1 MASKDFQAT
10 PVERFNQDGLAYDA
24 TFMIE
29 GGKAFPIAFGESI
42 TQQEDQSNVAFFTS
56 ARGRRSVSFRGK
68 APRSWS
74 VSMNM
79 PWDYTSMLAMYVES
93 QRTPRFLMTPLARRN
108 NIMAPAT
115 EGPTLWVG
123 TVGDSPNKSFGTLV
137 ENYFTS
143 SDGYYI
149 PTYWVD
155 SAVGDAIYGNETWV
169 IPGTTVR
176 FRVFARGKGTVRLWG
191 KNGSSFIT
199 DAPLVTMQIDST
211 EMKEYISSPIT
222 IPQNVQAVVDAYHQ
236 LIEFSPMQM
245 WIGTHIPPVSP
256 RLGAW
261 AVIKDFG
268 YSHEVFVQNKLIKSS
283 FTISEVW

>member
-56 ARGRRSVSFRGK
+56 ARGRRSVAFRGK
-68 APRSWS
+68 ALRSWS

-79 PWDYTSMLAMYVES
+79 PWDYTSMLATYVES

-123 TVGDSPNKSFGTLV
+123 TVGNSPNKSFGTLI
-137 ENYFTS
+137 ESSYTS
-143 SDGYYI
+143 DNGYYL

-155 SAVGDAIYGNETWV
+155 PNIGDTIFGNETWV

-176 FRVFARGKGTVRLWG
+176 FRVFARGSGTVRLWG
-191 KNGSSFIT
+191 KNAGSFLDT
-199 DAPLVTMQIDST
+199 PLVTMRVNSET
-211 EMKEYISSPIT
+211 MVEYISTPVT
-222 IPQNVQAVVDAYHQ
+222 IPQNVQAVVDGYHS
-236 LIEFSPMQM
+236 LKELSPMQM
-245 WIGTHIPPVSP
+245 WIGTHVPPISP

-268 YSHEVFVQNKLIKSS
+268 YSHEVFVQSKLIKSS

>member
-29 GGKAFPIAFGESI
+29 GGKAFPIAFSESI

-74 VSMNM
+74 VNMNM
-79 PWDYTSMLAMYVES
+79 PWDYTSMLATYVES

-108 NIMAPAT
+108 NIMAPVT

-123 TVGDSPNKSFGTLV
+123 SVGNSPNKSFGSLI
-137 ENYFTS
+137 ESSYTS
-143 SDGYYI
+143 DNGYYLQ
-149 PTYWVD
+149 TFWVD
-155 SAVGDAIYGNETWV
+155 TNIGDSIFGNETWV

-176 FRVFARGKGTVRLWG
+176 FRVFARGSGTVRLWG
-191 KNGSSFIT
+191 KNAGSFLDT
-199 DAPLVTMQIDST
+199 PLVTMRVNSET
-211 EMKEYISSPIT
+211 MVEYISAPVT
-222 IPQNVQAVVDAYHQ
+222 IPQNVQAVVDGYHS
-236 LIEFSPMQM
+236 LKEFSPMQM
-245 WIGTHIPPVSP
+245 WIGTHVPPISP

-268 YSHEVFVQNKLIKSS
+268 YSHEVFVQSKLIKSS

>member
-1 MASKDFQAT
+1 VASKDFQAT

-42 TQQEDQSNVAFFTS
+42 SQQEDQSNVAFFTS

-123 TVGDSPNKSFGTLV
+123 SVGDSPNNSFGTLI
-137 ENYFTS
+137 ESSYTS
-143 SDGYYI
+143 DNGYYL
-149 PTYWVD
+149 PTFWVD
-155 SAVGDAIYGNETWV
+155 TNIGDSIFGNETWV

-176 FRVFARGKGTVRLWG
+176 FRVFARGSGTVRLWG
-191 KNGSSFIT
+191 KNAGSFLDT
-199 DAPLVTMQIDST
+199 PLVTMRVNSET
-211 EMKEYISSPIT
+211 MVEYISTPVT
-222 IPQNVQAVVDAYHQ
+222 IPQNVQAVVDGYHS
-236 LIEFSPMQM
+236 LKELSPMQM
-245 WIGTHIPPVSP
+245 WIGTHVPPISP

-268 YSHEVFVQNKLIKSS
+268 YSHEVFVQSKLIKSS

>member
-1 MASKDFQAT
+1 
-10 PVERFNQDGLAYDA
+10 
-24 TFMIE
+24 
-29 GGKAFPIAFGESI
+29 
-42 TQQEDQSNVAFFTS
+42 
-56 ARGRRSVSFRGK
+56 
-68 APRSWS
+68 
-74 VSMNM
+74 MNM
-79 PWDYTSMLAMYVES
+79 PWDYTSMLSMYVES

-123 TVGDSPNKSFGTLV
+123 TVGDSPNKSYGTLV

-143 SDGYYI
+143 SNGYYI

-155 SAVGDAIYGNETWV
+155 PAVGDAIYGNETWV

-176 FRVFARGKGTVRLWG
+176 FRVFARGSGTVRLWG
-191 KNGSSFIT
+191 KNAGKFLNT
-199 DAPLVTMQIDST
+199 PLVTMNINSET
-211 EMKEYISSPIT
+211 MIEYISAPVT
-222 IPQNVQAVVDAYHQ
+222 IPQNVQAVVDGYASMKEYT
-236 LIEFSPMQM
+236 PMQM
-245 WIGTHIPPVSP
+245 WIGTHVPPISP

-268 YSHEVFVQNKLIKSS
+268 YSHEVFVQSKLIKSS

>member
-10 PVERFNQDGLAYDA
+10 PVGRFNQDGLAYDA

-56 ARGRRSVSFRGK
+56 ARGRRSVAFRGK

-74 VSMNM
+74 VNMNM
-79 PWDYTSMLAMYVES
+79 PWDYTSLLAMYVES

-123 TVGDSPNKSFGTLV
+123 SVGNSPNKSFGTLI
-137 ENYFTS
+137 ESSYTS
-143 SDGYYI
+143 DNGYYL
-149 PTYWVD
+149 PTFWADTNIGD
-155 SAVGDAIYGNETWV
+155 SIFGNETWV

-176 FRVFARGKGTVRLWG
+176 FRVFARGSGTVRLWG
-191 KNGSSFIT
+191 KNAGSFLDT
-199 DAPLVTMQIDST
+199 PLVTMRVNSET
-211 EMKEYISSPIT
+211 MVEYISTPVT
-222 IPQNVQAVVDAYHQ
+222 IPQNVQAVVDGYHS
-236 LIEFSPMQM
+236 LKELSPMQM
-245 WIGTHIPPVSP
+245 WIGTHVPPISP

-268 YSHEVFVQNKLIKSS
+268 YSHEVFVQSKLIKSS

>member
-10 PVERFNQDGLAYDA
+10 PVERFNQDGLSYDA

-74 VSMNM
+74 VNMNM
-79 PWDYTSMLAMYVES
+79 PWDYTSMLATYVES

-123 TVGDSPNKSFGTLV
+123 SVGNSPNKSFGSLI
-137 ENYFTS
+137 ESSYTS
-143 SDGYYI
+143 DNGYYL
-149 PTYWVD
+149 PTFWVD
-155 SAVGDAIYGNETWV
+155 TNIGDSIFGNETWV

-176 FRVFARGKGTVRLWG
+176 FRVFARGSGTVRLWG
-191 KNGSSFIT
+191 KNAGSFLDT
-199 DAPLVTMQIDST
+199 PLVTMRVNSET
-211 EMKEYISSPIT
+211 MVEYISAPVT
-222 IPQNVQAVVDAYHQ
+222 IPQNVQAVVDGYHS
-236 LIEFSPMQM
+236 LKEFSPMQM
-245 WIGTHIPPVSP
+245 WIGTHVPPISP

-268 YSHEVFVQNKLIKSS
+268 YSHEVFVQSKLIKSS

>member
-74 VSMNM
+74 VNMNM
-79 PWDYTSMLAMYVES
+79 PWDYTSMLATYVES

-123 TVGDSPNKSFGTLV
+123 SVGNSPNKSFGSLI
-137 ENYFTS
+137 ESSYTS
-143 SDGYYI
+143 DNGYYL
-149 PTYWVD
+149 PTFWVD
-155 SAVGDAIYGNETWV
+155 TNIGDSIFGNETWV

-176 FRVFARGKGTVRLWG
+176 FRVFARGSGTVRLWG
-191 KNGSSFIT
+191 KNAGIFLDT
-199 DAPLVTMQIDST
+199 PLVTMRVNSET
-211 EMKEYISSPIT
+211 MVEYISAPVT
-222 IPQNVQAVVDAYHQ
+222 IPQNVQAVVDGYHS
-236 LIEFSPMQM
+236 LKEFSPMQM
-245 WIGTHIPPVSP
+245 WIGTHVPPISP

-268 YSHEVFVQNKLIKSS
+268 YSHEVFVQSKLIKSS

>member
-42 TQQEDQSNVAFFTS
+42 SQQEDQSNVAFFTS
-56 ARGRRSVSFRGK
+56 ARGRRSVAFRGK

-79 PWDYTSMLAMYVES
+79 PWDYTSMLATYVES

-123 TVGDSPNKSFGTLV
+123 TVGNSPNKSFGSLI
-137 ENYFTS
+137 ESSYTS
-143 SDGYYI
+143 DNGYYL
-149 PTYWVD
+149 PTYWVYPNIGD
-155 SAVGDAIYGNETWV
+155 SIFGNETWV

-176 FRVFARGKGTVRLWG
+176 FRVFARGSGTVRLWG
-191 KNGSSFIT
+191 KNTGSFLDT
-199 DAPLVTMQIDST
+199 PLVTMRVNSET
-211 EMKEYISSPIT
+211 MVEYISAPVT
-222 IPQNVQAVVDAYHQ
+222 IPQNVQAVVDGYHS
-236 LIEFSPMQM
+236 LKEFSPMQM
-245 WIGTHIPPVSP
+245 WIGTHVPPISP

-268 YSHEVFVQNKLIKSS
+268 YSHEVFVQSKLIKSS

>member
-42 TQQEDQSNVAFFTS
+42 SQQEDQSNVAFFTS

-123 TVGDSPNKSFGTLV
+123 SVGDSPNNSFGTLI
-137 ENYFTS
+137 ESSYTS
-143 SDGYYI
+143 DNGYYL
-149 PTYWVD
+149 PTFWVD
-155 SAVGDAIYGNETWV
+155 TNIGDSIFGNETWV

-176 FRVFARGKGTVRLWG
+176 FRVFARGSGTVRLWG
-191 KNGSSFIT
+191 KNAGSFLDT
-199 DAPLVTMQIDST
+199 PLVTMRVNSET
-211 EMKEYISSPIT
+211 MVEYISTPVT
-222 IPQNVQAVVDAYHQ
+222 IPQNVQAVVDGYHS
-236 LIEFSPMQM
+236 LKELSPMQM
-245 WIGTHIPPVSP
+245 WIGTHVPPISP

-268 YSHEVFVQNKLIKSS
+268 YSHEVFVQSKLIKSS

>member
-42 TQQEDQSNVAFFTS
+42 TQQEDQSNVALFTS
-56 ARGRRSVSFRGK
+56 ARGRRSVAFRGK

-74 VSMNM
+74 VNMNM
-79 PWDYTSMLAMYVES
+79 PWDYTSMLATYVEA

-123 TVGDSPNKSFGTLV
+123 TVGNSPNKSFGSLV
-137 ENYFTS
+137 ES
-143 SDGYYI
+143 SYTTENGYYL

-155 SAVGDAIYGNETWV
+155 PNIGDTIFGNETWV

-176 FRVFARGKGTVRLWG
+176 FRVFARGSGTVRLWG
-191 KNGSSFIT
+191 KNAGKFLGT
-199 DAPLVTMQIDST
+199 PLVTMNINSET
-211 EMKEYISSPIT
+211 MVEYISAPVTLS
-222 IPQNVQAVVDAYHQ
+222 
-236 LIEFSPMQM
+236 LI
-245 WIGTHIPPVSP
+245 HI
-256 RLGAW
+256 
-261 AVIKDFG
+261 
-268 YSHEVFVQNKLIKSS
+268 
-283 FTISEVW
+283 

>member
-29 GGKAFPIAFGESI
+29 GGKAFPVAFGESI
-42 TQQEDQSNVAFFTS
+42 SQQEDQSNVALFTS
-56 ARGRRSVSFRGK
+56 ARGRRSVAFRGK

-123 TVGDSPNKSFGTLV
+123 TVGNSPNKSFGSLI
-137 ENYFTS
+137 ESSYTS
-143 SDGYYI
+143 DNGYYL
-149 PTYWVD
+149 PTFWVD
-155 SAVGDAIYGNETWV
+155 TNIGDSIFGNETWV

-176 FRVFARGKGTVRLWG
+176 FRVFARGSGTVRLWG
-191 KNGSSFIT
+191 KNAGGFLDT
-199 DAPLVTMQIDST
+199 PLVTMRVNSETMVEYVST
-211 EMKEYISSPIT
+211 PVT
-222 IPQNVQAVVDAYHQ
+222 IPQNVQAVVDGYHS
-236 LIEFSPMQM
+236 LKEFSPMQV
-245 WIGTHIPPVSP
+245 WIGTHVPPISP

-268 YSHEVFVQNKLIKSS
+268 YSHEVFVQSKLIKSS

>member
-29 GGKAFPIAFGESI
+29 GGKAFPVAFGESI
-42 TQQEDQSNVAFFTS
+42 SQQEDQSNVALFTS
-56 ARGRRSVSFRGK
+56 ARGRRSASFRGK

-123 TVGDSPNKSFGTLV
+123 SVGNSPNKSFG
-137 ENYFTS
+137 S
-143 SDGYYI
+143 
-149 PTYWVD
+149 
-155 SAVGDAIYGNETWV
+155 
-169 IPGTTVR
+169 
-176 FRVFARGKGTVRLWG
+176 
-191 KNGSSFIT
+191 
-199 DAPLVTMQIDST
+199 
-211 EMKEYISSPIT
+211 
-222 IPQNVQAVVDAYHQ
+222 
-236 LIEFSPMQM
+236 LIESSYTYQR
-245 WIGTHIPPVSP
+245 IGPTP
-256 RLGAW
+256 
-261 AVIKDFG
+261 
-268 YSHEVFVQNKLIKSS
+268 Q
-283 FTISEVW
+283 

>member
-29 GGKAFPIAFGESI
+29 GGKAFPVAFGESLS
-42 TQQEDQSNVAFFTS
+42 QQEDQSNVALFTS
-56 ARGRRSVSFRGK
+56 ARGRRSVAFRGK

-74 VSMNM
+74 VNMNM
-79 PWDYTSMLAMYVES
+79 PWDYTSMLATYVES

-123 TVGDSPNKSFGTLV
+123 SVGDSPNKSFGSLI
-137 ENYFTS
+137 ES
-143 SDGYYI
+143 SYTTRNGYYL
-149 PTYWVD
+149 PTYWAD
-155 SAVGDAIYGNETWV
+155 PAIGTTIFGNETWV

-176 FRVFARGKGTVRLWG
+176 LRVFARGKGVIRLWG
-191 KNGSSFIT
+191 KNGSTFLDT
-199 DAPLVTMQIDST
+199 PLVRLNVDSETMV
-211 EMKEYISSPIT
+211 EYISNPIT
-222 IPQNVQAVVDAYHQ
+222 IPQNVQAIVDSY
-236 LIEFSPMQM
+236 ENMKEYTPMQM
-245 WIGTHIPPVSP
+245 WIGTHVPPISP

-268 YSHEVFVQNKLIKSS
+268 YSHEVFVQSKLIKSS

>member
-29 GGKAFPIAFGESI
+29 GGKAFPVAFGESI

-56 ARGRRSVSFRGK
+56 ARGRRSVTFRGK

-79 PWDYTSMLAMYVES
+79 PWDYTSMLATYVES

-115 EGPTLWVG
+115 EGPALWVG
-123 TVGDSPNKSFGTLV
+123 TVGNSPNKSFGTLI
-137 ENYFTS
+137 ESSYTS
-143 SDGYYI
+143 DNGYYL

-155 SAVGDAIYGNETWV
+155 PNIGDTIFGNETWV

-176 FRVFARGKGTVRLWG
+176 FRVFARGSGTVRLWG
-191 KNGSSFIT
+191 KNAGSFLDT
-199 DAPLVTMQIDST
+199 PLVTMRVNSET
-211 EMKEYISSPIT
+211 MVEYISTPVT
-222 IPQNVQAVVDAYHQ
+222 IPQNVQAVVDGYHS
-236 LIEFSPMQM
+236 LKELSPMQM
-245 WIGTHIPPVSP
+245 WIGTHVPPISP

-268 YSHEVFVQNKLIKSS
+268 YSHEVFVQSKLIKSS

>member
-24 TFMIE
+24 TLMIE

-42 TQQEDQSNVAFFTS
+42 AQQEDQSNVAFFTS
-56 ARGRRSVSFRGK
+56 ARGRRSVAFRGK
-68 APRSWS
+68 ATRSWS

-108 NIMAPAT
+108 NFMAPAT

-123 TVGDSPNKSFGTLV
+123 SVGNSPNKSFGSLI
-137 ENYFTS
+137 ES
-143 SDGYYI
+143 SYTTEDGYYL
-149 PTYWVD
+149 PTYWAD
-155 SAVGDAIYGNETWV
+155 PNVGNAIYGNETWV

-176 FRVFARGKGTVRLWG
+176 FRVFARGTGYVRLWG
-191 KNGSSFIT
+191 KNAGKFLDS
-199 DAPLVTMQIDST
+199 PLATLNVNSETMV
-211 EMKEYISSPIT
+211 EYISAPIT
-222 IPQNVQAVVDAYHQ
+222 IPQDVQAVVDGYTNMK
-236 LIEFSPMQM
+236 EYTPMQM
-245 WIGTHIPPVSP
+245 WIGAHVPPISP

-268 YSHEVFVQNKLIKSS
+268 YSHESFVQSKLIKSS

>member
-29 GGKAFPIAFGESI
+29 GGKAFPVAFGESI

-74 VSMNM
+74 VNMNM
-79 PWDYTSMLAMYVES
+79 PWDYTSMLATYVES

-123 TVGDSPNKSFGTLV
+123 TVGNSPNKSFGSLV
-137 ENYFTS
+137 ES
-143 SDGYYI
+143 SYTTENGYYL

-155 SAVGDAIYGNETWV
+155 PNIGDNIFGNETWV

-176 FRVFARGKGTVRLWG
+176 FRVFARGSGTVRLWG
-191 KNGSSFIT
+191 KNAGKFLDT
-199 DAPLVTMQIDST
+199 PLVTMNINSET
-211 EMKEYISSPIT
+211 MVEYISAPVT
-222 IPQNVQAVVDAYHQ
+222 IPQNVQAVVDGYARMKEYT
-236 LIEFSPMQM
+236 PMQM
-245 WIGTHIPPVSP
+245 WIGTHVPPISP

-268 YSHEVFVQNKLIKSS
+268 YSHEVFVQSKLIKSS

>member
-42 TQQEDQSNVAFFTS
+42 SQQEDQSNVAFFTS
-56 ARGRRSVSFRGK
+56 SRGRRSVAFRGK

-79 PWDYTSMLAMYVES
+79 PWDYTSMLATYVEA

-115 EGPTLWVG
+115 EGQTLWVG
-123 TVGDSPNKSFGTLV
+123 TVGNSPNKSFGSLI
-137 ENYFTS
+137 ESSYTS
-143 SDGYYI
+143 DNGYYL
-149 PTYWVD
+149 PTFWVD
-155 SAVGDAIYGNETWV
+155 TNIGDSIFGNETWV

-176 FRVFARGKGTVRLWG
+176 FRVFARGSGTVRLWG
-191 KNGSSFIT
+191 KNAGSFLGT
-199 DAPLVTMQIDST
+199 PLVTMRVNSET
-211 EMKEYISSPIT
+211 MVEYISAPVT
-222 IPQNVQAVVDAYHQ
+222 IPQNVQALVDGYHS
-236 LIEFSPMQM
+236 LKEFSPMQL
-245 WIGTHIPPVSP
+245 WIGTHVPPISP

-268 YSHEVFVQNKLIKSS
+268 YSHEVFVQSKLIKSS

>member
-29 GGKAFPIAFGESI
+29 GGRAFPVAFGESI
-42 TQQEDQSNVAFFTS
+42 SQQEDQSNVALFTS
-56 ARGRRSVSFRGK
+56 ARGRRSVAFRGK

-74 VSMNM
+74 VNMNM
-79 PWDYTSMLAMYVES
+79 PWDYTSMLATYVES

-123 TVGDSPNKSFGTLV
+123 SVGDSPNKSFGSLI
-137 ENYFTS
+137 ES
-143 SDGYYI
+143 SYTTQNGYYL

-155 SAVGDAIYGNETWV
+155 PAIGNTIFGNETWV

-176 FRVFARGKGTVRLWG
+176 LRVFARGKGVIRLWG
-191 KNGSSFIT
+191 KNGSTFLDT
-199 DAPLVTMQIDST
+199 PLVRLNVDSETMA
-211 EMKEYISSPIT
+211 EYISNPIT
-222 IPQNVQAVVDAYHQ
+222 IPQNVQAIVDSY
-236 LIEFSPMQM
+236 ENMKEYTPMQM
-245 WIGTHIPPVSP
+245 WIGTHVPPISP

-268 YSHEVFVQNKLIKSS
+268 YSHEVFVQSKLIKSS

>member
-56 ARGRRSVSFRGK
+56 ARGRRSVAFRGK

-79 PWDYTSMLAMYVES
+79 PWDYTSMLATYVES

-123 TVGDSPNKSFGTLV
+123 TVGNSPNKSFGYLI
-137 ENYFTS
+137 ESSYTS
-143 SDGYYI
+143 DNGYYL

-155 SAVGDAIYGNETWV
+155 TNIGDSIFGNETWV
-169 IPGTTVR
+169 IPSTTVR
-176 FRVFARGKGTVRLWG
+176 FRVFARGSGTVRLWG
-191 KNGSSFIT
+191 KNAGSFLDT
-199 DAPLVTMQIDST
+199 PLVTMRVNSET
-211 EMKEYISSPIT
+211 MVEYISAPVT
-222 IPQNVQAVVDAYHQ
+222 IPQNVQVVVDGYHS
-236 LIEFSPMQM
+236 LKEFSPMQM
-245 WIGTHIPPVSP
+245 WIGTHVPPISP

-268 YSHEVFVQNKLIKSS
+268 YSHEVFVQSKLIKSS

>member
-56 ARGRRSVSFRGK
+56 ARGRRSVAFRGK

-79 PWDYTSMLAMYVES
+79 PWDYTSMLATYVES

-123 TVGDSPNKSFGTLV
+123 TVGNSPNKSFGTLI
-137 ENYFTS
+137 ESSYTS
-143 SDGYYI
+143 DNGYYL

-155 SAVGDAIYGNETWV
+155 SNIDASIFGNETWV

-176 FRVFARGKGTVRLWG
+176 FRVFARGSGTVRLWG
-191 KNGSSFIT
+191 KNAGSFLDT
-199 DAPLVTMQIDST
+199 PLVTMKVNSET
-211 EMKEYISSPIT
+211 MVEYISTPVT
-222 IPQNVQAVVDAYHQ
+222 IPQNVQAVVDGYHS
-236 LIEFSPMQM
+236 LKELSPMQM
-245 WIGTHIPPVSP
+245 WIGTHVPPISP

>member
-56 ARGRRSVSFRGK
+56 ARGRRSVAFRGK

-74 VSMNM
+74 VNMNM
-79 PWDYTSMLAMYVES
+79 PWDYTSMLATYVES

-123 TVGDSPNKSFGTLV
+123 SVGNSPNKSFGSLI
-137 ENYFTS
+137 ESSYTS
-143 SDGYYI
+143 DNGYYL
-149 PTYWVD
+149 PTFWVD
-155 SAVGDAIYGNETWV
+155 TNIGDSIFGNETWV

-176 FRVFARGKGTVRLWG
+176 FRVFARGSGTVRLWG
-191 KNGSSFIT
+191 KNVGSFLDT
-199 DAPLVTMQIDST
+199 PLVTMRVNSET
-211 EMKEYISSPIT
+211 MVEYISAPVN
-222 IPQNVQAVVDAYHQ
+222 IPQNVQAVVDGYHS
-236 LIEFSPMQM
+236 LKEFSPMQM
-245 WIGTHIPPVSP
+245 WIGTHVPPISP

-268 YSHEVFVQNKLIKSS
+268 YSHEVFVQSKLIKSS

>member
-42 TQQEDQSNVAFFTS
+42 SQQEDQSNVAFFTS
-56 ARGRRSVSFRGK
+56 ARGRRSVAFRGK

-123 TVGDSPNKSFGTLV
+123 TVGNSPNKSFGSLI
-137 ENYFTS
+137 ESSYTS
-143 SDGYYI
+143 DNGYYL
-149 PTYWVD
+149 PTFWVD
-155 SAVGDAIYGNETWV
+155 TNIGDSIFGNETWV

-176 FRVFARGKGTVRLWG
+176 FRVFARGSGTVRLWG
-191 KNGSSFIT
+191 KNAGSFLDT
-199 DAPLVTMQIDST
+199 PLVTMRVNSETMVEYVST
-211 EMKEYISSPIT
+211 PVT
-222 IPQNVQAVVDAYHQ
+222 IPQNVQSVVDGYHS
-236 LIEFSPMQM
+236 LKEFSPMQM
-245 WIGTHIPPVSP
+245 WIGTHVPPISP

-268 YSHEVFVQNKLIKSS
+268 YSHEVFVQSKLIKSS

>member
-74 VSMNM
+74 VNMNM

-123 TVGDSPNKSFGTLV
+123 SVGDSPNKSFGSLI
-137 ENYFTS
+137 ES
-143 SDGYYI
+143 SYTTQNGYYL
-149 PTYWVD
+149 PTYWAD
-155 SAVGDAIYGNETWV
+155 PAIGNTIFGNETWV

-176 FRVFARGKGTVRLWG
+176 LRVFARGKGVIRLWG
-191 KNGSSFIT
+191 KNGSTFLDT
-199 DAPLVTMQIDST
+199 PLVRLNVDSETMV
-211 EMKEYISSPIT
+211 EYISNPIT
-222 IPQNVQAVVDAYHQ
+222 IPQNVQAIVDSY
-236 LIEFSPMQM
+236 ENMKEYTPMQT
-245 WIGTHIPPVSP
+245 WIGTHVPPISP

-268 YSHEVFVQNKLIKSS
+268 YSHEVFVQSKLIKSS

>member
-74 VSMNM
+74 VNMNM
-79 PWDYTSMLAMYVES
+79 PWDYTSMLATYVES
-93 QRTPRFLMTPLARRN
+93 QRTPKFLMTPLARRN

-123 TVGDSPNKSFGTLV
+123 SVGNLPNKSFGSLI
-137 ENYFTS
+137 ESSYTS
-143 SDGYYI
+143 DNGYYL
-149 PTYWVD
+149 PTFWVD
-155 SAVGDAIYGNETWV
+155 TNIGDSIFGNETWV

-176 FRVFARGKGTVRLWG
+176 FRVFARGSGTVRLWG
-191 KNGSSFIT
+191 KNAGSFLDT
-199 DAPLVTMQIDST
+199 PLVTMRVNSET
-211 EMKEYISSPIT
+211 MVEYISAPVT
-222 IPQNVQAVVDAYHQ
+222 IPQNVQAVVDGYHS
-236 LIEFSPMQM
+236 LKEFSPMQM
-245 WIGTHIPPVSP
+245 WIGTHVPPISP

-268 YSHEVFVQNKLIKSS
+268 YSHEVFVQSKLIKSS